1 MVLVPGQQIGIQ
13 CAATL
18 VSITLDNEANETRS
32 QKLTNK
38 LHFHFHY
45 SGSTCLCQKNDDM
58 RKKQGQ
64 KLHKQQSIE
73 NARQEQDSETSSRTG
88 LQAIYYEHDVSI
100 RMVRSNLLHTRRY
113 IWRRENVVAS
123 ATRGKIFLHSKSLI
137 HNSSRITSMKAS
149 MQATFHLL
157 LFFLFHSDNEASK
170 RPILELRYIC
180 HGLCSRD
187 Y

>member
-1 MVLVPGQQIGIQ
+1 
-13 CAATL
+13 
-18 VSITLDNEANETRS
+18 
-32 QKLTNK
+32 
-38 LHFHFHY
+38 
-45 SGSTCLCQKNDDM
+45 M

-73 NARQEQDSETSSRTG
+73 NARQEQDSETSPRTG

-113 IWRRENVVAS
+113 IWRRENVVTS

-137 HNSSRITSMKAS
+137 HNSSRITLMKAS

-157 LFFLFHSDNEASK
+157 LLFFFFLFHNDNEASK
-170 RPILELRYIC
+170 RPILELHYIC

>member
-1 MVLVPGQQIGIQ
+1 MPIEWWHEKETGSKVAQ
-13 CAATL
+13 AA
-18 VSITLDNEANETRS
+18 VYW
-32 QKLTNK
+32 K
-38 LHFHFHY
+38 
-45 SGSTCLCQKNDDM
+45 
-58 RKKQGQ
+58 RK
-64 KLHKQQSIE
+64 
-73 NARQEQDSETSSRTG
+73 TRTG

-113 IWRRENVVAS
+113 IWRRENVVAP

-157 LFFLFHSDNEASK
+157 FFFFLFHSDNEASK
-170 RPILELRYIC
+170 RPILELHYIC

-187 Y
+187 YWLHKENTPGNGKTKIRPKLH

>member
-45 SGSTCLCQKNDDM
+45 SGSTCIFQKNDDM

-64 KLHKQQSIE
+64 ELHKQQSIE
-73 NARQEQDSETSSRTG
+73 NARQEQDSEKSPRTG

-113 IWRRENVVAS
+113 IRRRENVVAS

-149 MQATFHLL
+149 MQATFHLF
-157 LFFLFHSDNEASK
+157 FFLFHSDNEASK
-170 RPILELRYIC
+170 RPILELHYIC